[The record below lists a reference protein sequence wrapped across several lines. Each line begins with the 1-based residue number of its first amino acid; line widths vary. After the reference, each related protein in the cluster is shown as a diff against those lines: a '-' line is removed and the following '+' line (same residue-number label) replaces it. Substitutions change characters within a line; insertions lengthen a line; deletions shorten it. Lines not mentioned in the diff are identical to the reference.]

1 MCEPLELEQL
11 LSASGILRVSNHALL
26 NDLLFYYEDS
36 IEKKELR
43 TEIMTHPSGLKDVP
57 TLAENITV
65 AAKALFGLGFT
76 VGSLINGMQ
85 AYRLATD
92 DPSRNYLTIWAV
104 AMMIC
109 AVYLLERAVGGGKS

>member
-1 MCEPLELEQL
+1 M
-11 LSASGILRVSNHALL
+11 LSASGICRVLNHALL
-26 NDLLFYYEDS
+26 NDVLFYYEDS
-36 IEKKELR
+36 IEQIEAR
-43 TEIMTHPSGLKDVP
+43 TEIMMHPSGLKDVP

-85 AYRLATD
+85 AFRLAAD
-92 DPSRNYLTIWAV
+92 DPSRTYLTIWAV

-109 AVYLLERAVGGGKS
+109 AVYLLERAVGGGKP

>member
-1 MCEPLELEQL
+1 M
-11 LSASGILRVSNHALL
+11 LSASGILRVLNHALL

-36 IEKKELR
+36 IEQIEAR
-43 TEIMTHPSGLKDVP
+43 TEIMMHPSGLKDVP

-85 AYRLATD
+85 AFRLAAD
-92 DPSRNYLTIWAV
+92 DPSRTYLTTWAV
-104 AMMIC
+104 AMMVC
-109 AVYLLERAVGGGKS
+109 AVYLFERAISGGK